1 VEWARRFA
9 WPSVGRSL
17 ADLYAE
23 MLPALESAV
32 GAAGCRSVL

>member
-9 WPSVGRSL
+9 WPSVGRSM

-23 MLPALESAV
+23 LIPAREGAV
-32 GAAGCRSVL
+32 GAAACRSAL